1 MAFDNAEK
9 AQAWY
14 NMPAV
19 MELSAT
25 RIKSTDSLAFIVEGN
40 ANLHSRAKLK
50 SQKRALAIK
59 PKNQGR
65 SPTTVNLA

>member
-14 NMPAV
+14 NVPPMMA
-19 MELSAT
+19 LSAT

-40 ANLHSRAKLK
+40 AK
-50 SQKRALAIK
+50 KRALAIN
-59 PKNQGR
+59 PKNQGQK
-65 SPTTVNLA
+65 PNHV